1 MSDTDCRSALAVAR
15 DLAQKYQAAY
25 EAERVANRY
34 RGMQLGVAH
43 EMTDKIRAATESLQH
58 YVDENIEKFHTAKI
72 ANDALTEC
80 VSLCASKLRAEFGE
94 RRSRKGT
101 FFRDGPNAKAV
112 LCVALKKENVKLRRR
127 VYFHFPPFENMA
139 LEEQKADQ
147 KITGIW

>member
-112 LCVALKKENVKLRRR
+112 LCVALKKEKCKTTAPRILPLPTV
-127 VYFHFPPFENMA
+127 
-139 LEEQKADQ
+139 
-147 KITGIW
+147 